1 MSSWHSSNSRTKIV
15 TTLIIGMGLYEA
27 LYGMECRTSLYWQDI
42 DESLTIESDLIQAT
56 NNKIRVIQVRM
67 KMA

>member
-1 MSSWHSSNSRTKIV
+1 
-15 TTLIIGMGLYEA
+15 MGLYEA

>member
-56 NNKIRVIQVRM
+56 SNKIRVIQVRM